1 MSLDRETVALTFA
14 DLAKRLGIQ
23 VASAK
28 ARAARNRW
36 PRTRAN
42 DGRTLVA
49 VPSEALAAPR
59 ISAPETT
66 PGIEEVLQQ
75 DQRHAADLERMER
88 QHEAEIERLLQGHA
102 AELQRL
108 GESTKAIIEAHRA
121 EAERMAALVERLTE
135 GWAAKLLRL
144 FRTRR

>member
-1 MSLDRETVALTFA
+1 MSQDIQTILLTYA
-14 DLAKRLGIQ
+14 GLAERLGVQI
-23 VASAK
+23 ASAK
-28 ARAARNRW
+28 TRAMRNNWR
-36 PRTRAN
+36 RTRGN

-88 QHEAEIERLLQGHA
+88 QHGAEIERMRQGHA

-108 GESTKAIIEAHRA
+108 GESTKATIEAHRA
-121 EAERMAALVERLTE
+121 EAERMAALVDRLTE

-144 FRTRR
+144 FRPGR